1 MRENLEH
8 VSIGK
13 EKIAVEIVAGLLL
26 IILMNYL
33 IITNIVDIILLGA
46 FSFRFSA
53 GCHTEQFVITK
64 ENRIDMQK
72 GFQCSA
78 FSTAYV
84 LRHFDKEVDGGTLYS
99 VMPHKMK
106 SGYVYPKGVYDMLR
120 SYGMKVKYCRGNLNA
135 LKVDL
140 QKGNPVIVMIRVQ
153 KDKDWLHYV
162 PVVGFDE
169 EHVFLA
175 ESLSELI
182 NCKNVLY
189 NRRLRNEEFMQL
201 WNTAMLKQPFYKN
214 TYFVTKSKSETAL

>member
-1 MRENLEH
+1 MKGNLEH
-8 VSIGK
+8 VSTGK

-84 LRHFDKEVDGGTLYS
+84 LRHFDKEVDGGTHYS

-140 QKGNPVIVMIRVQ
+140 QKENPVIVMIRVQ
-153 KDKDWLHYV
+153 KDKNWLHYV

-214 TYFVTKSKSETAL
+214 TYFVAKSKSETAL

>member
-1 MRENLEH
+1 MRGSLEH
-8 VSIGK
+8 VSTGK

-46 FSFRFSA
+46 FSFRFST
-53 GCHTEQFVITK
+53 GCHTEQFVVTK

-84 LRHFDKEVDGGTLYS
+84 LRHFDLEVDGGTLYS

-120 SYGMKVKYCRGNLNA
+120 SYGMKVKYFRGNLNA

-189 NRRLRNEEFMQL
+189 NRRLRNEEFLQL
-201 WNTAMLKQPFYKN
+201 WNTSMLKQPFYKN
-214 TYFVTKSKSETAL
+214 TYFAVKSKSETAL

>member
-1 MRENLEH
+1 MKGNLEH
-8 VSIGK
+8 VSTGK
-13 EKIAVEIVAGLLL
+13 EKIVVEIVAGLLL
-26 IILMNYL
+26 LILINYL

-46 FSFRFSA
+46 FSFRFST

-175 ESLSELI
+175 ESLSELN

-189 NRRLRNEEFMQL
+189 NRQLRNEEFLQL

-214 TYFVTKSKSETAL
+214 TYFVAKSKSETAL

>member
-8 VSIGK
+8 VSTGK

-33 IITNIVDIILLGA
+33 IITNIVNIILLGA
-46 FSFRFSA
+46 FSFRFST

-214 TYFVTKSKSETAL
+214 TYFVAKSKSETAL

>member
-8 VSIGK
+8 VSTGK

-189 NRRLRNEEFMQL
+189 NRRLRNEEFLQL

-214 TYFVTKSKSETAL
+214 TYFVAKSKSETTL

>member
-8 VSIGK
+8 VSTGK

-33 IITNIVDIILLGA
+33 IITNSVDIILLGA

-78 FSTAYV
+78 FSIAYV
-84 LRHFDKEVDGGTLYS
+84 LRHFDMEVDGGTLYS

-120 SYGMKVKYCRGNLNA
+120 NYGMKVKYCRGNLNA

-189 NRRLRNEEFMQL
+189 NRRLRNEEFLQL

-214 TYFVTKSKSETAL
+214 TYFVAKSKSETAL

>member
-1 MRENLEH
+1 MRENLEL
-8 VSIGK
+8 VSTGK

-33 IITNIVDIILLGA
+33 IVTNIVDIILLGA

-53 GCHTEQFVITK
+53 GCHTERFVITK

-84 LRHFDKEVDGGTLYS
+84 LRHFDMEVDGGTLYS

-120 SYGMKVKYCRGNLNA
+120 SYGIKVKYCRGNLNA

-189 NRRLRNEEFMQL
+189 NRRLRNEEFLQL

-214 TYFVTKSKSETAL
+214 TYFVVKSKSETVL

>member
-8 VSIGK
+8 VSTGK

-99 VMPHKMK
+99 VMPHKTK

-169 EHVFLA
+169 EHIFLA

-214 TYFVTKSKSETAL
+214 TYFVAKSKSETAL

>member
-1 MRENLEH
+1 MRENLEL
-8 VSIGK
+8 VSTGK

-84 LRHFDKEVDGGTLYS
+84 LRHFDMEVDGGTLYS

-140 QKGNPVIVMIRVQ
+140 QKGNPIIVMIRVQ

-189 NRRLRNEEFMQL
+189 NRRLRNEEFLQL

-214 TYFVTKSKSETAL
+214 TYFVAKSKSKTAS

>member
-8 VSIGK
+8 VSTGK
-13 EKIAVEIVAGLLL
+13 EKVAVEIVAGLLL

-214 TYFVTKSKSETAL
+214 TYFVAKSKSETAL

>member
-1 MRENLEH
+1 MRGSLEH
-8 VSIGK
+8 VSTGK

-120 SYGMKVKYCRGNLNA
+120 SYGMKVKYCRGNLNS

-140 QKGNPVIVMIRVQ
+140 QK
-153 KDKDWLHYV
+153 DKDCLHYV

-169 EHVFLA
+169 KHVFLA
-175 ESLSELI
+175 ESLPELI
-182 NCKNVLY
+182 NCRNVAY
-189 NRRLRNEEFMQL
+189 NRRLRNEEFLRL
-201 WNTAMLKQPFYKN
+201 WNTSMLKQPFYKN
-214 TYFVTKSKSETAL
+214 TYFVVKSKSETAL

>member
-8 VSIGK
+8 VSTGK

-26 IILMNYL
+26 ITLMNYL

-53 GCHTEQFVITK
+53 ECHTERFVITK

-84 LRHFDKEVDGGTLYS
+84 LRHFDLEVDGGTLYS

-169 EHVFLA
+169 EHVLLA
-175 ESLSELI
+175 ESLPELI
-182 NCKNVLY
+182 NCRNVVY
-189 NRRLRNEEFMQL
+189 NRRLRNEEFLQL

-214 TYFVTKSKSETAL
+214 TYFVVESKSETAL

>member
-1 MRENLEH
+1 M
-8 VSIGK
+8 G
-13 EKIAVEIVAGLLL
+13 IVASLLL

-33 IITNIVDIILLGA
+33 IITNIVDIILLGKL
-46 FSFRFSA
+46 SFRFSI

-84 LRHFDKEVDGGTLYS
+84 LRHFDKEVDGGSLYS
-99 VMPHKMK
+99 VMTHKMK

-120 SYGMKVKYCRGNLNA
+120 SYGMKVKYCRGNLNS

-140 QKGNPVIVMIRVQ
+140 QKGNPIIVMIRVQ
-153 KDKDWLHYV
+153 KDKNWLHYV
-162 PVVGFDE
+162 PIVGFDK

-175 ESLSELI
+175 ESLSDLI

-189 NRRLRNEEFMQL
+189 NRRLRNEEFLQL
-201 WNTAMLKQPFYKN
+201 WNTSMLKQPFYKN
-214 TYFVTKSKSETAL
+214 TYFLVKKKSETTL

>member
-8 VSIGK
+8 VSTGK

-33 IITNIVDIILLGA
+33 IITSIVDIILLGA

-214 TYFVTKSKSETAL
+214 TYFVAKSKSETAL

>member
-1 MRENLEH
+1 M
-8 VSIGK
+8 K
-13 EKIAVEIVAGLLL
+13 IVAGLLL
-26 IILMNYL
+26 ITLMNYL

-46 FSFRFSA
+46 FSFRFST
-53 GCHTEQFVITK
+53 GCIAEQFVITK
-64 ENRIDMQK
+64 KNRIDMQD

-140 QKGNPVIVMIRVQ
+140 QKGSPVIVMIRVQ

-175 ESLSELI
+175 ESLPELI
-182 NCKNVLY
+182 NCKNALY
-189 NRRLRNEEFMQL
+189 NRRLRNKEFLQL

-214 TYFVTKSKSETAL
+214 TYFVVESKLETAL

>member
-8 VSIGK
+8 VSTGK

-214 TYFVTKSKSETAL
+214 TYFVAKSKSETAL

>member
-8 VSIGK
+8 VSTGK

-46 FSFRFSA
+46 FSFRFST

-120 SYGMKVKYCRGNLNA
+120 SYGIKVKYCRGNLNT
-135 LKVDL
+135 LKEDL

-189 NRRLRNEEFMQL
+189 NRQLRNEEFLQL

-214 TYFVTKSKSETAL
+214 TYFVAKSKSETAL

>member
-1 MRENLEH
+1 
-8 VSIGK
+8 
-13 EKIAVEIVAGLLL
+13 VEIVAGLLL

-214 TYFVTKSKSETAL
+214 TYFVAKSKSETAL

>member
-1 MRENLEH
+1 
-8 VSIGK
+8 
-13 EKIAVEIVAGLLL
+13 VEIVAGLLL

-84 LRHFDKEVDGGTLYS
+84 LRHFDMEVDGGTLYS

-140 QKGNPVIVMIRVQ
+140 QKGNPIIVMIRVQ

-189 NRRLRNEEFMQL
+189 NRRLRNEEFLQL

-214 TYFVTKSKSETAL
+214 TYFVAKSKSKTAL

>member
-8 VSIGK
+8 VSTGK

-64 ENRIDMQK
+64 ENRTDMQK

-120 SYGMKVKYCRGNLNA
+120 RYGMKVKYCRGNLNA

-214 TYFVTKSKSETAL
+214 TYFVAKSKSETAL

>member
-8 VSIGK
+8 VSTGK

-46 FSFRFSA
+46 FSFRFST

-214 TYFVTKSKSETAL
+214 TYFVAKSKSETAL

>member
-8 VSIGK
+8 VSTGK

-169 EHVFLA
+169 EHIFLA

-214 TYFVTKSKSETAL
+214 TYFVAKSKSETAL

>member
-8 VSIGK
+8 VSTGK

-46 FSFRFSA
+46 FSFRFST

-64 ENRIDMQK
+64 ENRVDMQK

-169 EHVFLA
+169 EHVFLV

-189 NRRLRNEEFMQL
+189 NRRLRNEEFLQL

-214 TYFVTKSKSETAL
+214 TYFVAKSKSETAL

>member
-1 MRENLEH
+1 MRENLEL
-8 VSIGK
+8 VSTGK

>member
-1 MRENLEH
+1 MRENLEL
-8 VSIGK
+8 VSTGK

-84 LRHFDKEVDGGTLYS
+84 LRHFDMEVDGGTLYS

-214 TYFVTKSKSETAL
+214 TYFVAKSKSETAL

>member
-8 VSIGK
+8 VSTGK

-214 TYFVTKSKSETAL
+214 TYFVAESKSETAL

>member
-1 MRENLEH
+1 M
-8 VSIGK
+8 
-13 EKIAVEIVAGLLL
+13 EIVAGLLL

-33 IITNIVDIILLGA
+33 IITNIVNIILLGA
-46 FSFRFSA
+46 FSFRFST

-189 NRRLRNEEFMQL
+189 NRRLRNEEFLQL

-214 TYFVTKSKSETAL
+214 TYFVAKSKSETAL

>member
-8 VSIGK
+8 VSTGK

-33 IITNIVDIILLGA
+33 IITNIVNIILLGA
-46 FSFRFSA
+46 FSFRFST

-84 LRHFDKEVDGGTLYS
+84 LRHFNKEVDGGTLYS

-120 SYGMKVKYCRGNLNA
+120 SYGMKVKYCRGNLKA

-189 NRRLRNEEFMQL
+189 NRRLRNEEFLQL

-214 TYFVTKSKSETAL
+214 TYFVAKSKSETAL

>member
-1 MRENLEH
+1 M
-8 VSIGK
+8 
-13 EKIAVEIVAGLLL
+13 EIVAGLLL

-33 IITNIVDIILLGA
+33 IIINIVDIILLGA

-53 GCHTEQFVITK
+53 RCHTEQFVITK

-84 LRHFDKEVDGGTLYS
+84 LRHFDNEVDGGTLYS
-99 VMPHKMK
+99 VMSHKMK
-106 SGYVYPKGVYDMLR
+106 SGYVYPKGVYDILR

-162 PVVGFDE
+162 PVVGFDK
-169 EHVFLA
+169 EHVFLV

>member
-1 MRENLEH
+1 M
-8 VSIGK
+8 
-13 EKIAVEIVAGLLL
+13 EIVAGLLL
-26 IILMNYL
+26 LILINYL

-46 FSFRFSA
+46 FSFRFST

-175 ESLSELI
+175 ESLSELN

-189 NRRLRNEEFMQL
+189 NRQLRNEEFLQL

-214 TYFVTKSKSETAL
+214 TYFVAKSKSETAL

>member
-8 VSIGK
+8 VSTGK

-72 GFQCSA
+72 EFQCSA

-84 LRHFDKEVDGGTLYS
+84 LRHFNMEVDGGTLYS

-120 SYGMKVKYCRGNLNA
+120 SYGMKVKYCRGNLNS

-169 EHVFLA
+169 KHVFLA
-175 ESLSELI
+175 ESLPELI
-182 NCKNVLY
+182 NCRNVAY
-189 NRRLRNEEFMQL
+189 NRRLRNEEFLRL
-201 WNTAMLKQPFYKN
+201 WNTSMLKQPFYKN
-214 TYFVTKSKSETAL
+214 TYFVVKSKSETAL